1 MSIDYLAEQKKLAE
15 FSGDY
20 WKPKAG
26 QYKVKALSEVLES
39 EPFIDEKDNEPKPR
53 CQLRISSD
61 NKEYVYADGVELD
74 KFIVNEDEWS
84 ALTFIIKGY
93 AGTGKTTVISTLIKI
108 LGTFSYK
115 TQLLAPTGRAAK
127 VMANY
132 SKKKAFT
139 ILPLV

>member
-1 MSIDYLAEQKKLAE
+1 MSLTKSPAFLLNQKFPFEPTPSQSALFSKLD
-15 FSGDY
+15 S
-20 WKPKAG
+20 
-26 QYKVKALSEVLES
+26 
-39 EPFIDEKDNEPKPR
+39 FILN
-53 CQLRISSD
+53 Q
-61 NKEYVYADGVELD
+61 
-74 KFIVNEDEWS
+74 DEWA

-108 LGTFSYK
+108 LGSFGYK

-139 ILPLV
+139 IHKKDLSSSK